1 MALNN
6 CKECKKEVSTDAKTC
21 PYCGINNPGVIDS
34 NRRVGM
40 FVLVVMICLGIFV
53 VIRDERVGYH
63 QPEKAQISENKVS
76 AVAKVKQVANSGQ
89 SSSGQSLLMETV
101 AEEAS
106 KTPEQSVLQT
116 LPKSPVIHELSEQ
129 AALGLQDKSGNI
141 SSVNTSQTMVMHM
154 LEYALNAEGLSH
166 ESVLQ
171 ETMLQIENL
180 SKPEQG
186 NKKVARAINLKGLAA
201 LKEGDFNKAV
211 ELFEKANRLDES
223 DVEIINNLGFSYL
236 KQGDFNAAQQAII
249 SALTL
254 SPGRT
259 TAWEN
264 LGEVFGKKGE
274 VNKAVA
280 CFSNA
285 YRFSKDRLTLHQY
298 MKTRNEKED
307 DKRLKQAREKAVN
320 WAEKIYLNSSENIR
334 QKKSVRHNL
343 ADLKNSL
350 K

>member
-6 CKECKKEVSTDAKTC
+6 CKECKKEVSTNAKTC

-34 NRRVGM
+34 NRRIGIV
-40 FVLVVMICLGIFV
+40 VLVVMICLGIFAFTKH
-53 VIRDERVGYH
+53 ERADYH
-63 QPEKAQISENKVS
+63 QSEKVEISENKVA
-76 AVAKVKQVANSGQ
+76 AVAKVKQVVNSRQ
-89 SSSGQSLLMETV
+89 SLSAHSLLMETV

-106 KTPEQSVLQT
+106 KIPEQSVLET
-116 LPKSPVIHELSEQ
+116 LPKLPVIQELPKQATLEQ
-129 AALGLQDKSGNI
+129 QDNAENI
-141 SSVNTSQTMVMHM
+141 YSADTSQTMVMHM
-154 LEYALNAEGLSH
+154 LEYALNADGLSH

-171 ETMLQIENL
+171 ETKLQIENL
-180 SKPEQG
+180 AKPEKG
-186 NKKVARAINLKGLAA
+186 NKKAARVINLKGLAA

-211 ELFEKANRLDES
+211 ELFEKANKLDAS

-236 KQGDFNAAQQAII
+236 KKGDFNAAQQVII

-274 VNKAVA
+274 VNKALA

-298 MKTRNEKED
+298 MKGRNQKED
-307 DKRLKQAREKAVN
+307 DKRLKQAREKAIN
-320 WAEKIYLNSSENIR
+320 WAEKIYLNGSKNI
-334 QKKSVRHNL
+334 QQQESVRHDL
-343 ADLKNSL
+343 AASK